1 MLVAGILLG
10 IVVSLYLLIAG
21 YGMLSRV
28 LAQRQIDRVLEDSLR
43 ARLRTALAE
52 QADREQVR
60 LHWNGVRKFQ
70 VDRKVDESH
79 DTTSFY
85 LRPHDG
91 KPLPLFHAGQFLT
104 VRLHVQG
111 EQRPVV
117 RCYSLSNVP
126 DSETYRITV
135 KRVNNGVASQ
145 FLHDCVQAGDLL
157 DVMAPRGDFCIEPSH
172 NRPTV
177 LLAGGVGITPLL
189 SMAYSLTSSGSAA
202 ETWLVYSVKTAPDFL
217 LTDELQ
223 TLTEDNQNLHVR
235 VGTSTPAEDGTE
247 TDFQGRI
254 SIDYLKRILASN
266 NYEFYICGPPP
277 MMKSLVADLREWGVP
292 PTSIHT
298 EAFGASSVQVVSAA
312 MKKDA
317 ETDGRNS
324 SDVTTGPAV
333 KFAKS
338 SKDGTWTD
346 GTPNLL
352 SFAESLDIEIDAG
365 CRAGS
370 CGSCVTAIRSGSVKY
385 LETPGYEC
393 EDNTCLPCVAVPD
406 GQLELDA

>member
-1 MLVAGILLG
+1 MAAGIVLGMTASVYLLVAG
-10 IVVSLYLLIAG
+10 
-21 YGMLSRV
+21 YGLFRRV
-28 LAQRQIDRVLEDSLR
+28 LSQRQIDLRSQDLLR
-43 ARLRTALAE
+43 ARLRTALLE
-52 QADREQVR
+52 QTDQEQHR
-60 LHWNGVRKFQ
+60 LHWNGLRKFV
-70 VDRKVDESH
+70 VDRKVPESH

-85 LRPHDG
+85 LKPHDSR
-91 KPLPLFHAGQFLT
+91 PLPLFHAGQFLT
-104 VRLHVQG
+104 FRLHVPG

-117 RCYSLSNVP
+117 RCYSLSSVP
-126 DSETYRITV
+126 DEETYRITV
-135 KRVNNGVASQ
+135 KKVQNGVASQ
-145 FLHDCVQAGDLL
+145 FLHDSVKAGDLL

-189 SMAYSLTSSGSAA
+189 SMAYSLTSSGSVA
-202 ETWLVYSVKTAPDFL
+202 ETWLIYSVRAARDFL
-217 LTDELQ
+217 LTGELQ
-223 TLTEDNQNLHVR
+223 SLTEDNQNLHVR
-235 VGTSTPAEDGTE
+235 VGTSGAQNDVGES
-247 TDFQGRI
+247 DFQGRI
-254 SIDYLKRILASN
+254 SIDYLKKILASN
-266 NYEFYICGPPP
+266 NYDFYICGPPP

-312 MKKDA
+312 MKSGT
-317 ETDGRNS
+317 EVDGQNNENA
-324 SDVTTGPAV
+324 TTELTVNFV
-333 KFAKS
+333 KSART
-338 SKDGTWTD
+338 GTWTG

-352 SFAESLDIEIDAG
+352 EFAESLDIGIDAG

-385 LETPGYEC
+385 LETPGYSC